1 MLKAILQKQKFLLLS
16 ILVMILWGS
25 LFPMVKLGY
34 REFSLDTAFIP
45 NILLFAGIRFTICGG
60 IVSTFCRVKY
70 RSQPVSGSSLI
81 RILCVGLFAVVLHYT
96 CTYWGLSLTD
106 STKTAMLKQ
115 LAVFVFI
122 PFSFLFF
129 KTDRFSVQKLLGAV
143 LGFGGVVVLNLN
155 SGHFSLGAGELLVM
169 GASVCTVASNVL
181 GKKVMA
187 QVPSLM
193 VTGYSQ
199 LAGGIVLLLLGWLTG
214 GRIEYISGSA
224 CLVLFYICLA
234 SIISY
239 SAWYYTVSN
248 GDLSKLFIIKFLEPM
263 FAGVFGALLLGE
275 NIWRWEYLV
284 SLLLIGVAVWITHEK
299 SHLSAELRRPN
310 KKEEAIYVE
319 TK

>member
-1 MLKAILQKQKFLLLS
+1 MQKQKFLLLS

-34 REFSLDTAFIP
+34 QEFSLDTSFVP

-60 IVSTFCRVKY
+60 VVSLFCRVKY
-70 RSQPVSGSSLI
+70 PSQPVSGSSLS

-96 CTYWGLSLTD
+96 CSYWGLSLTD
-106 STKTAMLKQ
+106 SAKAAMLKQ
-115 LAVFVFI
+115 LAVLVFI

-129 KTDRFSVQKLLGAV
+129 KGDRFSIQKLFGAV
-143 LGFGGVVVLNLN
+143 LGFGGCVVLNLDA
-155 SGHFSLGAGELLVM
+155 GHFSLGVGELLVM

-181 GKKVMA
+181 GKKVMT

-199 LAGGIVLLLLGWLTG
+199 LAGGIVLLLLGWLAG

-224 CLVLFYICLA
+224 CLVLLYICLA

-239 SAWYYTVSN
+239 SVWYYTVSN

-284 SLLLIGVAVWITHEK
+284 AFLMIVVAVWISHEK
-299 SHLSAELRRPN
+299 SHLPAEH
-310 KKEEAIYVE
+310 KQSDIKEKAIYVE